1 MRIKSLSLRDYCGY
15 PKADFKFRD
24 FTCFVGPNG
33 IGKTT
38 ILNAISLLTSSL
50 DFKTD
55 SADASPGGFASGK
68 ITPEQRV
75 QAFLRKNIR
84 NIDDEGSCKAF
95 RVEAVFE
102 HEGKDYAVN
111 LTEKG
116 FEKNELLYQPFW
128 WAGMV
133 YFAKF
138 DSDMVNFQL
147 RADLWPRFKKAYEG
161 ITGFEV
167 EPELY
172 TETELKRTG
181 ECADYAIGFFIKK
194 PNGKIHSRKGS
205 AGERKI
211 AKALSQVVNL
221 EESRRPSIVLV
232 DNLEMHVH
240 YKRHMRMLEELKDLF
255 GGMQIISTTHSL
267 PIIEKYEPKED
278 LIDIEE
284 LLVKQEN

>member
-1 MRIKSLSLRDYCGY
+1 MRIKTLHLLDYCGY
-15 PKADFKFRD
+15 KDAFFNFRD

-50 DFKTD
+50 DFK
-55 SADASPGGFASGK
+55 SDAESPGGFNK
-68 ITPEQRV
+68 VTPEQRI
-75 QAFLRKNIR
+75 QAFLRRNIR
-84 NIDDEGSCKAF
+84 NIDDEEACKAF
-95 RVEAVFE
+95 RAEAVFE
-102 HEGKDYAVN
+102 HEGKDINVI

-116 FEKNELLYQPFW
+116 FEKNELISLPFW
-128 WAGMV
+128 WAGIT

-161 ITGFEV
+161 ITGYEV

-181 ECADYAIGFFIKK
+181 ENADYAIGFFIKK
-194 PNGKIHSRKGS
+194 PTGKIHSRKGS

-211 AKALSQVVNL
+211 AKSLSQVVNL
-221 EESRRPSIVLV
+221 EEARRPSIVLV
-232 DNLEMHVH
+232 DNIEMHVH
-240 YKRHMRMLEELKDLF
+240 YRRHLRMLDELKDLF
-255 GGMQIISTTHSL
+255 GGMQIVSTTHSL

-284 LLVKQEN
+284 MFIKQQENL